1 MNPQSNFRARVCGV
15 QLGGAAT
22 LGRGTGE
29 GAPGVGG
36 SAKAA
41 KAATPKRKSGKAI
54 TARIRDAR
62 CQPGNRQARLP
73 AMATGN
79 TPFVNAA
86 GLLEVDEAERRRK
99 LAEAVAFLHPSTL
112 GFGGGYV

>member
-1 MNPQSNFRARVCGV
+1 
-15 QLGGAAT
+15 
-22 LGRGTGE
+22 
-29 GAPGVGG
+29 
-36 SAKAA
+36 
-41 KAATPKRKSGKAI
+41 
-54 TARIRDAR
+54 
-62 CQPGNRQARLP
+62 
-73 AMATGN
+73 MATGN